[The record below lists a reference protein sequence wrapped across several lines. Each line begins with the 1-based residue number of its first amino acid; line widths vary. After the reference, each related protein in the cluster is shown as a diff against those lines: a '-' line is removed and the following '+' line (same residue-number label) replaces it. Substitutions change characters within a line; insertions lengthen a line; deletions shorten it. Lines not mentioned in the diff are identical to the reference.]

1 MLEVTQSTTFENGS
15 NNILLSLEYLKEEAR
30 RENNH
35 TLYEILETACILG
48 KETETIKSYSD
59 KYKYENLDE
68 DLVRT
73 ALLLLK
79 FLKSSPETKKNF
91 FKMLENS
98 YS

>member
-1 MLEVTQSTTFENGS
+1 MLEVTQSATFENGS

-59 KYKYENLDE
+59 KYENLDE